1 MIVLLCNQL
10 FFKKG
15 DRMKL
20 FKKLMMLVSF
30 SIISQSMTFASDD
43 ENNDDVKP
51 KHQGFGRI
59 FTAVENT
66 VTLHPGNAVNS
77 LATGNQDDTTF
88 GYHKD
93 EQGKVKA
100 NKANTR
106 RNNANK
112 KAQQKRKEAQAK
124 KNKSKKN
131 QADKPV
137 KKSKSAKPKE
147 SDSNSD
153 L

>member
-1 MIVLLCNQL
+1 
-10 FFKKG
+10 
-15 DRMKL
+15 MKL
-20 FKKLMMLVSF
+20 FKKLMILS
-30 SIISQSMTFASDD
+30 SIVMMSQSITFASDD
-43 ENNDDVKP
+43 NDDNPKP

-88 GYHKD
+88 GYYKD

-112 KAQQKRKEAQAK
+112 KAEQKKKEVQAK